1 MCGPRLTRL
10 EKLRASLPQTRFLD
24 ESFQSSVSA
33 SSERLTMGQV
43 VDVIV
48 VGGGHA
54 GCEAAL
60 AAARMGA
67 HTLLLTMDRDRIA
80 QMSCNPAIGGIAKGH
95 LVKEID
101 ALGGEMA
108 RNTDQAGIQFRFI
121 NTSKGPAVRAL
132 RVQCDKKL
140 YRDAMQRTLSRQ
152 AGLTI
157 REGTVDRLLTHAG
170 AVTGVVTDR
179 GDHIQAKAVILTSG
193 TFLKGLI
200 HIGLNHFPAGR
211 AGEAS
216 AEHLSDCMRDLGF
229 EVGRLKTGTPPRLDG
244 PTIDFSI
251 MVPQPGDDPPPPFSY
266 RTDRIENRQ
275 LPCHLTH
282 TCRTTHELIQR
293 NLDRS
298 TLYSGI
304 IESVGPRYCP
314 SIEDKVVRFADKE
327 RHQIFIEPEG
337 LDSHEFYPNGISTSL
352 PVDVQAAMLKTIPG
366 LEQAVMLKPGY
377 AIEYDYFPPRQLH
390 QTLETKLLGGLYHA
404 GQINGTSGYEEAAA
418 QGLMA
423 GINAVLKIRNKAP
436 LVLDRSQAYIGV
448 LIDDLITKD
457 AREPYRMFTSRA
469 EYRLLLRHGNA
480 DLRLTDIGRH
490 VGLICDEVYS
500 RFQVKQQAI
509 ESEIARLE
517 EIRPRLTETV
527 RERLA
532 KTQTTEVSGPCPVAQ
547 LLRRQGASYKTLL
560 EALEMSVVQDIETA
574 DEIELQIKYSGYIKR
589 QLQQI
594 GRFKKLETKAIPIAF
609 NYDGTLGFSREVR
622 EKLKEVRPASIGQ
635 ASRISGVTPA
645 AISLLLVALQKYK
658 GESNHDCRLQVSS

>member
-1 MCGPRLTRL
+1 
-10 EKLRASLPQTRFLD
+10 
-24 ESFQSSVSA
+24 
-33 SSERLTMGQV
+33 MGQV

-67 HTLLLTMDRDRIA
+67 RTLLLTMDHDRIA

-140 YRDAMQRTLSRQ
+140 YRDAMQRTLRLQ

-157 REGTVDRLLTHAG
+157 GEGTVDRLLTHAG
-170 AVTGVVTDR
+170 SITGVVTGC
-179 GDHIQAKAVILTSG
+179 GDHILAKAVILTSG

-244 PTIDFSI
+244 ATIDFSV
-251 MVPQPGDDPPPPFSY
+251 MVPQPGDNPPPPFSY

-282 TCRTTHELIQR
+282 TNRVTHELIQQ

-298 TLYSGI
+298 PLYSGI

-337 LDSHEFYPNGISTSL
+337 LDTPEFYPNGISTSL
-352 PVDVQAAMLKTIPG
+352 PVDVQAAILKTIPG
-366 LEQAVMLKPGY
+366 LEHATMLKPGY

-390 QTLETKLLGGLYHA
+390 PTLETKNLAGLYHA

-423 GINAVLKIRNKAP
+423 GINAVLKIREELP

-480 DLRLTDIGRH
+480 DLRLTDIGRQ
-490 VGLICDEVYS
+490 VGLIGDEVYA
-500 RFQVKQQAI
+500 RFQVKRNAI
-509 ESEIARLE
+509 ETELIRLE
-517 EIRPRLTETV
+517 EFRPRLTEAV
-527 RERLA
+527 RERLTIA
-532 KTQTTEVSGPCPVAQ
+532 KIEEISGPCTAAQ
-547 LLRRQGASYKTLL
+547 LLRRQGADYKTLL
-560 EALEMSVVQDIETA
+560 EALEIESVQDIETYE
-574 DEIELQIKYSGYIKR
+574 EIELQIKYSGYIKR

-594 GRFKKLETKAIPIAF
+594 ERFKKLESKPIPIAF
-609 NYDGTLGFSREVR
+609 SYDGTPGFSREVR
-622 EKLKEVRPASIGQ
+622 EKLNKVRPASIGQ

-645 AISLLLVALQKYK
+645 AISLLLVALEKFR
-658 GESNHDCRLQVSS
+658 GESSRDSLLHVSS

>member
-1 MCGPRLTRL
+1 
-10 EKLRASLPQTRFLD
+10 
-24 ESFQSSVSA
+24 
-33 SSERLTMGQV
+33 MGQA

-67 HTLLLTMDRDRIA
+67 RTLLLTMDRDRIA

-95 LVKEID
+95 MVKEID

-152 AGLTI
+152 AGLVI
-157 REGTVDRLLTHAG
+157 GEGTVDRLLMHAG
-170 AVTGVVTDR
+170 AVTGVVTDD
-179 GDHIQAKAVILTSG
+179 GDHIQAKVVILTSG

-244 PTIDFSI
+244 ATIDFSV

-266 RTDRIENRQ
+266 RTHRIENRQ

-282 TCRTTHELIQR
+282 TNRTTHELIQR

-298 TLYSGI
+298 PLYSGI

-337 LDSHEFYPNGISTSL
+337 LDSREFYPNGISTSL
-352 PVDVQAAMLKTIPG
+352 PVDVQAAILKTIPG
-366 LEQAVMLKPGY
+366 LEQATMLKPGY

-390 QTLETKLLGGLYHA
+390 QTLETKLLAGLYHA

-423 GINAVLKIRNKAP
+423 GINAVLRLRGELP

-457 AREPYRMFTSRA
+457 AHEPYRMFTSRA

-480 DLRLTDIGRH
+480 DLRLTDTGRQ
-490 VGLICDEVYS
+490 VGLVCDEVYA
-500 RFQVKQQAI
+500 RFQLKQKTI
-509 ESEIARLE
+509 EAELVRLE
-517 EIRPRLTETV
+517 ELRPKLTEAV

-532 KTQTTEVSGPCPVAQ
+532 KVQIEEISGPCTAAQ
-547 LLRRQGASYKTLL
+547 LLRRQGASYKPLL
-560 EALEMSVVQDIETA
+560 EALDVSVVQDIETA
-574 DEIELQIKYSGYIKR
+574 DEIELQVKYSGYIKR

-594 GRFKKLETKAIPIAF
+594 GRFKKLETKPIPMAF
-609 NYDGTLGFSREVR
+609 NYDGTPGFSREVR
-622 EKLKEVRPASIGQ
+622 EKLKNVRPASIGQ

-645 AISLLLVALQKYK
+645 AISLLLVALEKYK
-658 GESNHDCRLQVSS
+658 GESSRDSLRQVSS

>member
-1 MCGPRLTRL
+1 MR
-10 EKLRASLPQTRFLD
+10 QQF
-24 ESFQSSVSA
+24 
-33 SSERLTMGQV
+33 
-43 VDVIV
+43 DVIV

-67 HTLLLTMDRDRIA
+67 CTLLLTMDEDRIA

-108 RNTDQAGIQFRFI
+108 RNTDRAGIQFRFI

-132 RVQCDKKL
+132 RAQCDKKL
-140 YRDAMQRTLSRQ
+140 YRQAMRHTLRSE
-152 AGLTI
+152 AHLTI
-157 REGTVDRLLTHAG
+157 EQGTVDRLLYQTG
-170 AVTGVVTDR
+170 YVTGVVTGEGER
-179 GDHIQAKAVILTSG
+179 IEAKAVILTSG

-229 EVGRLKTGTPPRLDG
+229 EVGRLKTGTPPRLDRD
-244 PTIDFSI
+244 TINFS
-251 MVPQPGDDPPPPFSY
+251 MMLPQPGDDPPPPFSY
-266 RTDRIENRQ
+266 RTERISNQQ
-275 LPCHLTH
+275 LVCHLTH
-282 TCRTTHELIQR
+282 TNRATHDVIR
-293 NLDRS
+293 DNLDRS
-298 TLYSGI
+298 PLYSGVI
-304 IESVGPRYCP
+304 DSVGPRYCP
-314 SIEDKVVRFADKE
+314 SIEDKVVRFAEKE

-337 LDSHEFYPNGISTSL
+337 LDTREFYPNGISTSL
-352 PVDVQAAMLKTIPG
+352 PVDVQAAILKTIPG
-366 LEQAVMLKPGY
+366 LEQTKMLKPGY

-390 QTLETKLLGGLYHA
+390 PTLEAKVLEGLYHA

-418 QGLMA
+418 QGIMA
-423 GINAVLKIRNKAP
+423 GINSVLKLRGEPP

-480 DLRLTDIGRH
+480 DLRLTETGRQ
-490 VGLICDEVYS
+490 VGLIPELVYEKFRRKQDTIQKEV
-500 RFQVKQQAI
+500 
-509 ESEIARLE
+509 ARLE
-517 EIRPRLTETV
+517 ELRPKLNREC

-532 KTQTTEVSGPCPVAQ
+532 ETHIHDVSGSYTVAQ
-547 LLRRQGASYKTLL
+547 LLRRQDTAYHELL
-560 EALEMSVVQDIETA
+560 EALCLERIE
-574 DEIELQIKYSGYIKR
+574 DMEIIEEIELQIKYSGYIKR

-594 GRFKKLETKAIPIAF
+594 GRFKKLETKPIPTTF
-609 NYDGTLGFSREVR
+609 SYDRVIGFSQEVR
-622 EKLKEVRPASIGQ
+622 EKLKKIRPASVGQ
-635 ASRISGVTPA
+635 ASRIAGVTPA
-645 AISLLLVALQKYK
+645 AVSLLLVALSKYRE
-658 GESNHDCRLQVSS
+658 ESHKDIVAPVTPS

>member
-1 MCGPRLTRL
+1 
-10 EKLRASLPQTRFLD
+10 
-24 ESFQSSVSA
+24 
-33 SSERLTMGQV
+33 MGQV

-67 HTLLLTMDRDRIA
+67 QTLLLTMDHDRIA

-157 REGTVDRLLTHAG
+157 GEGTVARLLTHAG

-244 PTIDFSI
+244 ATIDFSV

-282 TCRTTHELIQR
+282 TNRATHELIQH

-298 TLYSGI
+298 PLYSGI

-337 LDSHEFYPNGISTSL
+337 LESREFYPNGISTSL
-352 PVDVQAAMLKTIPG
+352 PVDVQAAILKTIPG

-390 QTLETKLLGGLYHA
+390 QTLETKLLNGLYHA

-423 GINAVLKIRNKAP
+423 GINAVLKIRSETP
-436 LVLDRSQAYIGV
+436 MVLDRSQAYIGV

-480 DLRLTDIGRH
+480 DLRLTDTGRK
-490 VGLICDEVYS
+490 VGLICDEVYAK
-500 RFQVKQQAI
+500 FQLKQQAI

-517 EIRPRLTETV
+517 EIRPRLTEAV

-532 KTQTTEVSGPCPVAQ
+532 QTHISEVSGPCTVAH
-547 LLRRQGASYKTLL
+547 LLRRQGARYKTLL
-560 EALEMSVVQDIETA
+560 EALEMDTVQDIETA
-574 DEIELQIKYSGYIKR
+574 DEIELQVKYSGYIKR

-609 NYDGTLGFSREVR
+609 NYDGTSGFSREVR

-645 AISLLLVALQKYK
+645 AISLLLVALEKYK
-658 GESNHDCRLQVSS
+658 GESNHNSPYQISS

>member
-1 MCGPRLTRL
+1 
-10 EKLRASLPQTRFLD
+10 
-24 ESFQSSVSA
+24 V
-33 SSERLTMGQV
+33 GQV

-60 AAARMGA
+60 ASARMGA
-67 HTLLLTMDRDRIA
+67 QTLLLTMDHDRIA

-140 YRDAMQRTLSRQ
+140 YRDAMQRTLSLQ

-157 REGTVDRLLTHAG
+157 GEGTVYRLLTHAG
-170 AVTGVVTDR
+170 AITGVVTDR

-244 PTIDFSI
+244 ATIDFSV

-282 TCRTTHELIQR
+282 TSRATHELIQR

-298 TLYSGI
+298 PLYSGI

-337 LDSHEFYPNGISTSL
+337 LDSREFYPNGISTSL

-366 LEQAVMLKPGY
+366 LEQAIMLKPGY

-390 QTLETKLLGGLYHA
+390 PTLETKLLAGLYHA

-423 GINAVLKIRNKAP
+423 GINAVLRLRGELP

-480 DLRLTDIGRH
+480 DLRLTDTGRQ
-490 VGLICDEVYS
+490 VGLICDEVYT
-500 RFQVKQQAI
+500 RFQLKQKAI
-509 ESEIARLE
+509 ESELVRLE
-517 EIRPRLTETV
+517 ELRPRLTEAV

-532 KTQTTEVSGPCPVAQ
+532 KVQIEGISGPCTAAQ

-560 EALEMSVVQDIETA
+560 EALEVSAVQDIETA
-574 DEIELQIKYSGYIKR
+574 YEIELQVKYSGYIKR

-594 GRFKKLETKAIPIAF
+594 GRFKKLETKPIPVTF
-609 NYDGTLGFSREVR
+609 NYDGTPGFSREVR
-622 EKLKEVRPASIGQ
+622 EKLKKVRPASIGQ

-645 AISLLLVALQKYK
+645 AISLLLVALEKYK
-658 GESNHDCRLQVSS
+658 GESVEIAFCKSHPR

>member
-1 MCGPRLTRL
+1 
-10 EKLRASLPQTRFLD
+10 
-24 ESFQSSVSA
+24 
-33 SSERLTMGQV
+33 MGQV
-43 VDVIV
+43 FDVIV

-60 AAARMGA
+60 AAARMGVQ
-67 HTLLLTMDRDRIA
+67 TLLLTMDRDRIA

-140 YRDAMQRTLSRQ
+140 YREAMQRTLSRQ
-152 AGLTI
+152 AGLTVG
-157 REGTVDRLLTHAG
+157 EGTVDRLLTHAG

-244 PTIDFSI
+244 ATIDFSV

-266 RTDRIENRQ
+266 QTDRIENRQ

-282 TCRTTHELIQR
+282 TNRATHELIQD

-298 TLYSGI
+298 PLYNGI

-337 LDSHEFYPNGISTSL
+337 LDSREFYPNGISTSL
-352 PVDVQAAMLKTIPG
+352 PVDVQVAMLKTIHG
-366 LEQAVMLKPGY
+366 LEQATMLKPGY

-390 QTLETKLLGGLYHA
+390 QTLETKLLAGLYHA

-423 GINAVLKIRNKAP
+423 GINAVLKIRSELP

-480 DLRLTDIGRH
+480 DLRLTDTGRQI
-490 VGLICDEVYS
+490 GLICNKVYAK
-500 RFQVKQQAI
+500 FQLKQKTI
-509 ESEIARLE
+509 ESELVRLE
-517 EIRPRLTETV
+517 ELRPKLTEAV

-532 KTQTTEVSGPCPVAQ
+532 KVQIEEVSGPCTAAQ
-547 LLRRQGASYKTLL
+547 LLRRQGTSYKTLL
-560 EALEMSVVQDIETA
+560 EALEVSAVQDIETA
-574 DEIELQIKYSGYIKR
+574 DEIELQVKYSGYIKR

-594 GRFKKLETKAIPIAF
+594 GRFKKLETKAIPVAF
-609 NYDGTLGFSREVR
+609 NYDGTPGFSREVR
-622 EKLKEVRPASIGQ
+622 EKLKKVRPASIGQ

-645 AISLLLVALQKYK
+645 AISLLLVALEKYK
-658 GESNHDCRLQVSS
+658 GESSRDSLLQVSL

>member
-1 MCGPRLTRL
+1 M
-10 EKLRASLPQTRFLD
+10 EQA
-24 ESFQSSVSA
+24 
-33 SSERLTMGQV
+33 

-67 HTLLLTMDRDRIA
+67 STLLLTMDHDRIA

-140 YRDAMQRTLSRQ
+140 YREAMQQTLRLQ
-152 AGLTI
+152 PGLTI
-157 REGTVDRLLTHAG
+157 GEGTVDRLLTHAG
-170 AVTGVVTDR
+170 AIAGVVTGR
-179 GDHIQAKAVILTSG
+179 GERISAKAVILTSG

-244 PTIDFSI
+244 ATIDFSV
-251 MVPQPGDDPPPPFSY
+251 MAPQPGDDPPPPFSY
-266 RTDRIENRQ
+266 RTDWIVNRQ

-282 TCRTTHELIQR
+282 TSRATHELIQR

-298 TLYSGI
+298 PLYSGI
-304 IESVGPRYCP
+304 IESIGPRYCP

-337 LDSHEFYPNGISTSL
+337 LESREYYPNGISTSL

-366 LEQAVMLKPGY
+366 LEQATMLKPGY

-390 QTLETKLLGGLYHA
+390 QTLETKLLAGLYHA

-423 GINAVLKIRNKAP
+423 GINAVLKLREEP
-436 LVLDRSQAYIGV
+436 HLVLDRSQAYIGV

-480 DLRLTDIGRH
+480 DLRLTDIGKKA
-490 VGLICDEVYS
+490 GLISDKVYAK
-500 RFQVKQQAI
+500 FQIKQEAI
-509 ESEIARLE
+509 ESELVRLE
-517 EIRPRLTETV
+517 EFRPRLTEVV
-527 RERLA
+527 RERLLKA
-532 KTQTTEVSGPCPVAQ
+532 QIDEISGPCTAAQ
-547 LLRRQGASYKTLL
+547 LLRRQGVSYKTLL
-560 EALEMSVVQDIETA
+560 EALEIDSVQDIETYE
-574 DEIELQIKYSGYIKR
+574 EIELQVKYSGYIKR

-594 GRFKKLETKAIPIAF
+594 GRFKKLESKPIPINF
-609 NYDGTLGFSREVR
+609 DYDKTTGFSREVR
-622 EKLKEVRPASIGQ
+622 EKLKKVRPASIGQ
-635 ASRISGVTPA
+635 ASRISGITPA
-645 AISLLLVALQKYK
+645 AISLLLVALERHK
-658 GESNHDCRLQVSS
+658 GESGRDNLLRLSS